1 LGFFFGGCAISG
13 AAGRYSFMPTQ
24 NCKHPTCNGEFCR
37 RPKKEKKVYVLKRL
51 PLKKKPYKI
60 KSASE
65 KRKIGLAQYKI
76 LRDVYMKDH
85 PICEAGLDGC
95 RKKATDIH
103 HQKGRGANLNEVAHW
118 IAVCRPC
125 HNWITEH
132 SAEAIELGL
141 SERRNT

>member
-1 LGFFFGGCAISG
+1 
-13 AAGRYSFMPTQ
+13 MPTK

-37 RPKKEKKVYVLKRL
+37 RPVKEKKVYYLKRS

-65 KRKIGLAQYKI
+65 KRKEALEQYKI

-85 PICEAGLDGC
+85 PICEANLDCC
-95 RKKATDIH
+95 RKKATDLH
-103 HQKGRGANLNEVAHW
+103 HPKGRGIYLNDVSRFM
-118 IAVCRPC
+118 AVCRPC

-132 SAEAIELGL
+132 SAESIELGL